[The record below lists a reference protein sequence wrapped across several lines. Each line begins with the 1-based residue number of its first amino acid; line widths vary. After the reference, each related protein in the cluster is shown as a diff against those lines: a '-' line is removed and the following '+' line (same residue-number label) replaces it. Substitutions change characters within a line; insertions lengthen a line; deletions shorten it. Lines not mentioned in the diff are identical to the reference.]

1 MEFLLF
7 WIFVGALLVPVAI
20 YLDKKKGKKN
30 D

>member
-7 WIFVGALLVPVAI
+7 WIFIAAMLVPVAI
-20 YLDKKKGKKN
+20 YLDTKRNNKN

>member
-7 WIFVGALLVPVAI
+7 WIFIAVLLVPVAI
-20 YLDKKKGKKN
+20 YLDKKGSKKN

>member
-7 WIFVGALLVPVAI
+7 WIFIGAFLVPVAI
-20 YLDKKKGKKN
+20 YLDKKRSNQN